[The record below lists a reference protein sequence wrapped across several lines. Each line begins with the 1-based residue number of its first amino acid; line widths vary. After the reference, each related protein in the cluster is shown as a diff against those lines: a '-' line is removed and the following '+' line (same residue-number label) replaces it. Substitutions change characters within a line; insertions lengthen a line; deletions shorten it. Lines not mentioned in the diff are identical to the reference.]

1 MTPDSESADTDRAG
15 ARRRQVLEAASTCF
29 RQHGFHAIS
38 IARISQAAG
47 MSPGHIYHYF
57 QNKEAIVA
65 GIVEQNLSEFVE
77 LAQQLD
83 KANETGSFVDALMA
97 QIDAGVGKQTDAAR
111 ASLNLEILAEAA
123 RNPEVASALQRSDDV
138 QFARCRHLFRQAPS
152 MERLPPDELNAR
164 ITVINSLFDGLMVR
178 TQRQST
184 IDKARTSRII
194 QRVVGFLLDEEDLD

>member
-1 MTPDSESADTDRAG
+1 MTADNESADTGRAE

-29 RQHGFHAIS
+29 RQHGFHATS

-83 KANETGSFVDALMA
+83 KANETGNFVDALMA
-97 QIDAGVGKQTDAAR
+97 QIDAGVGKQTDGAR

-123 RNPEVASALQRSDDV
+123 RNPEVASALQRLGDV
-138 QFARCRHLFRQAPS
+138 QLARTRELFRQAPS
-152 MERLPPDELNAR
+152 M
-164 ITVINSLFDGLMVR
+164 GL
-178 TQRQST
+178 
-184 IDKARTSRII
+184 A
-194 QRVVGFLLDEEDLD
+194 

>member
-1 MTPDSESADTDRAG
+1 MTADSESADTDRAE

-29 RQHGFHAIS
+29 RQHGFHATS

-97 QIDAGVGKQTDAAR
+97 QIDAGVGKQTDGAR

-178 TQRQST
+178 TQCQST

-194 QRVVGFLLDEEDLD
+194 QRVVGFLLDEENLD

>member
-1 MTPDSESADTDRAG
+1 MTADNESADTDRAE

-29 RQHGFHAIS
+29 RQHGFHATS
-38 IARISQAAG
+38 IARISQVAG

-97 QIDAGVGKQTDAAR
+97 QIDAGVGKQTDGTR

-178 TQRQST
+178 TQCQST
-184 IDKARTSRII
+184 IDKARISRVI
-194 QRVVGFLLDEEDLD
+194 QRVVGFLLDEENPD